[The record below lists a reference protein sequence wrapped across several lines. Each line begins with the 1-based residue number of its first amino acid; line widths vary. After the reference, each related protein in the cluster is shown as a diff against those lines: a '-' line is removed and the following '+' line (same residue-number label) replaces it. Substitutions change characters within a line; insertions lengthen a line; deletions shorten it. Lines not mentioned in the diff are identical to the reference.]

1 MSNSLVT
8 SWTVALPSSPARGI
22 SHARILEW
30 VAISYSRGSPG
41 PRDQTHIS
49 CIGRQFFTTE
59 PPGKPTYALNQL
71 PKWQHMCLDI
81 KTKQSI
87 NPQNPAKALNESY
100 KFTKLLRYSDDR
112 VLLVC
117 YQFIS
122 DWLLI

>member
-8 SWTVALPSSPARGI
+8 SWTVAPPNSPAHGI

-30 VAISYSRGSPG
+30 VAISYSRGSSG

-49 CIGRQFFTTE
+49 CIGRQFFTTK
-59 PPGKPTYALNQL
+59 PPGKPTYTLNQL

-117 YQFIS
+117 YQFNS